1 MGLFRK
7 KKETATHIDI
17 SRPLDVIVDDVIP
30 LQGDAHPIAASVAM
44 NLLTKHAQ
52 QWGIDARPY
61 LLASSSMHG
70 NGLSLDWKLNV
81 LYPAMRAEGIWHLR
95 SVTDNIAEVA
105 FSITPVPAPGS
116 PEYMLAQVS
125 PQMVAYHEES
135 WQIRL
140 SVIAALPTTFVDSPE
155 AALRIEAEQRGFFR
169 FGSIH
174 IQARRLPTGVPVW
187 ETKSLEMIQIP
198 FAAPDGV
205 HVPTNPMYT
214 LRNNRF

>member
-7 KKETATHIDI
+7 KKETTTQIDI
-17 SRPLDVIVDDVIP
+17 SRPLELIVDDVIP
-30 LQGDAHPIAASVAM
+30 LRGDAIPIAASVATD
-44 NLLTKHAQ
+44 LLTKHAQ
-52 QWGIDARPY
+52 VWGADTRPY
-61 LLASSSMHG
+61 VLRSESMDSA
-70 NGLSLDWKLNV
+70 GLSLDWRLSV
-81 LYPAMRAEGIWHLR
+81 LYPTMRAEGLWQLR
-95 SVTDNIAEVA
+95 SVSDRVAEVA

-140 SVIAALPTTFVDSPE
+140 SVIAALPTAFVDSP
-155 AALRIEAEQRGFFR
+155 AIAKRIEAENPGFFR
-169 FGSIH
+169 FGPIH

-187 ETKSLEMIQIP
+187 ETKSMETIQLP
-198 FAAPDGV
+198 FAISEEI